1 MDWSVFVTF
10 RIRIQLQYNF
20 NPTLLGCFISLN
32 QNKKIIN
39 YGVKYSLFNYLL
51 Y

>member
-10 RIRIQLQYNF
+10 RIRIQLQYNI
-20 NPTLLGCFISLN
+20 NPTLLGYFISLN

-39 YGVKYSLFNYLL
+39 YGVKYALFNYLL
-51 Y
+51 